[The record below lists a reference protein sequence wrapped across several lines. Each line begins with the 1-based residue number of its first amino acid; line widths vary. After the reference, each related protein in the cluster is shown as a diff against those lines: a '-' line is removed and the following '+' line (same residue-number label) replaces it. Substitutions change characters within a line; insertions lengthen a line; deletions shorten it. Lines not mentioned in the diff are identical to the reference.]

1 MIKKNALLA
10 TSQVARSG
18 NLVLLITLVLLPFH
32 AFFSTWLGS
41 ITGYLDVIRIW
52 KEWAL
57 LLCLIMAFV
66 VMCVDRSRLWRRLI
80 QASAIRWA
88 LLFTLLTLFVGTVT
102 LRGDSVSAEAVIYG
116 LIIQLRMVAVF
127 MLAAFFALYDDML
140 IRYWKPIVLIPSV
153 VVVVFGLMQVLV
165 LPYDFLRHFGYG
177 PDTIPAFQTIDGKL
191 AFQRYQSTLRGANP
205 LGAYLLIV
213 IMTLIV
219 HLYQKRRDYAAYVLL
234 TGSTILLYFTYS
246 RSAWLGL
253 LVGLVVLGFIKGR
266 QYIRRSSVIA
276 MAMVLVVLLFG
287 LWTQRNNDYIQNTFF
302 HSDETSQSATS
313 SNQQRGQ
320 ALRAS
325 IEEVR
330 EQPWG
335 SGVGSAGP
343 ASARN
348 EYAPARIAEN
358 YFIQVGQELGW
369 AGLLLFIGLM
379 TSLGLWLWGVRS
391 DELGI
396 VLLSS
401 LVGITVINLVSHAWA
416 DDTLALLWWG
426 LAGICFGRGILNKE
440 QTNQNHE
447 KQKTKR
453 I

>member
-1 MIKKNALLA
+1 MLKKNAPLTPTQIARAGNMVLLA
-10 TSQVARSG
+10 
-18 NLVLLITLVLLPFH
+18 VLLLLPFH
-32 AFFSTWLGS
+32 AFLSTWLGS
-41 ITGYLDVIRIW
+41 LTGYLDLVRIW
-52 KEWAL
+52 KEIAL
-57 LLCLIMAFV
+57 LLCLIIALV
-66 VMCVDRSRLWRRLI
+66 VLLLDRSRLWTKLLET
-80 QASAIRWA
+80 SVIRWA
-88 LLFTLLTLFVGTVT
+88 LLFTLLTLLVGVVT
-102 LRGDSVSAEAVIYG
+102 LQANNVSAEAIVYG
-116 LIIQLRMVAVF
+116 LIIQLRLVAIFV
-127 MLAAFFALYDDML
+127 LAAFFALYDDTLM
-140 IRYWKPIVLIPSV
+140 RRWKQIVLVPAV
-153 VVVVFGLMQVLV
+153 VVVVFGLLQVLV

-213 IMTLIV
+213 ITTLII
-219 HLYQKRRDYAAYVLL
+219 HLYKKRRDYAAYALL

-253 LVGLVVLGFIKGR
+253 LVAFAVLGLIKGR
-266 QYIRRSSVIA
+266 QYLRRSSLVAMVI
-276 MAMVLVVLLFG
+276 VLVVLLFG

-302 HSDETSQSATS
+302 HSDETSQAATS

-320 ALRAS
+320 ALRS
-325 IEEVR
+325 SLEEVR

-335 SGVGSAGP
+335 GGVGSAGP

-348 EYAPARIAEN
+348 EYASARIAEN

-369 AGLLLFIGLM
+369 AGVVLLLGLV
-379 TSLGLWLWGVRS
+379 TSLSIWLWGVRS
-391 DELGI
+391 SELGL
-396 VLLSS
+396 VLLASF
-401 LVGITVINLVSHAWA
+401 VGITVINLVSHAWA

-426 LAGICFGRGILNKE
+426 LAGTCFGHGILNRV

>member
-1 MIKKNALLA
+1 MMKKNALLA
-10 TSQVARSG
+10 PSQVARTG
-18 NLVLLITLVLLPFH
+18 NLVLLVTLVLLPFH

-41 ITGYLDVIRIW
+41 ITGYLDLIRIW
-52 KEWAL
+52 KEFAL
-57 LLCLIMAFV
+57 LICLIIAGTVLFM
-66 VMCVDRSRLWRRLI
+66 DRSRLWHRLL
-80 QASAIRWA
+80 QAMVVRWA
-88 LLFTLLTLFVGTVT
+88 LLFSMLTLIVAVVT
-102 LRGDSVSAEAVIYG
+102 LRGESVSIEAVLYG
-116 LIIQLRMVAVF
+116 LIIQLRLVVAFV
-127 MLAAFFALYDDML
+127 LAAFFALYDDL
-140 IRYWKPIVLIPSV
+140 LVRHWKRIVLIPAV

-213 IMTLIV
+213 IMTLVI
-219 HLYQKRRDYAAYVLL
+219 HLYQKRRDYAAYALL
-234 TGSTILLYFTYS
+234 TGSAILLYFTYS

-253 LVGLVVLGFIKGR
+253 IVSLAVLGLIKGR
-266 QYIRRSSVIA
+266 QYLRRSSLIA
-276 MAMVLVVLLFG
+276 MVIVLVILLFG

-302 HSDETSQSATS
+302 HSDETSQAATS

-320 ALRAS
+320 ALRS
-325 IEEVR
+325 SLEEVR
-330 EQPWG
+330 GQPWG
-335 SGVGSAGP
+335 GGVGSAGP

-348 EYAPARIAEN
+348 EYASPRIAEN

-369 AGLLLFIGLM
+369 LGVVLFLGFM
-379 TSLGLWLWGVRS
+379 TSLSLWLWGVRN
-391 DELGI
+391 DELGL

-401 LVGITVINLVSHAWA
+401 LIGITVINLVSHAWA

-426 LAGICFGRGILNKE
+426 LAGVCFGHGILNKV